1 MEEDFGAPTPQQPDP
16 GATPPIP
23 DQPQATPQE
32 TQPAAEPPDKDAC
45 LWATFTHLAAFAGL
59 LGIPFGSIIGP
70 LVLWL
75 IKKNEMPFVDYNG
88 KEALNFQIS
97 IAIYMI
103 ASTPLLCGGPLIL
116 LAVIPLA
123 IVGLIFTIIAAI
135 KANNGEYYRYPITIR
150 IIK

>member
-1 MEEDFGAPTPQQPDP
+1 MEEDFKTPTPQEPDP
-16 GATPPIP
+16 GTPPPIP
-23 DQPQATPQE
+23 EQPQQQDT
-32 TQPAAEPPDKDAC
+32 PPDKDAC

-75 IKKNEMPFVDYNG
+75 IKKNEVPFVDYSG

-103 ASTPLLCGGPLIL
+103 ASTPLLCGGPLVL
-116 LAVIPLA
+116 LAWIPLG
-123 IVGLIFTIIAAI
+123 IVALIFTIIAAI

-150 IIK
+150 ILK

>member
-1 MEEDFGAPTPQQPDP
+1 MEEDFKTPTPQEPDP
-16 GATPPIP
+16 GTPPPI
-23 DQPQATPQE
+23 DEQPQ
-32 TQPAAEPPDKDAC
+32 QPGTVTDKDER

-59 LGIPFGSIIGP
+59 LGVPFGSIIGP

-75 IKKNEMPFVDYNG
+75 IKKNDMPFVDYSG

-97 IAIYMI
+97 ITIYMI

-123 IVGLIFTIIAAI
+123 IVGVIFTIIAAI

>member
-1 MEEDFGAPTPQQPDP
+1 MEEDFAKPTPQEPDP
-16 GATPPIP
+16 GTPPPIP
-23 DQPQATPQE
+23 EQPQ
-32 TQPAAEPPDKDAC
+32 PAGTPPDKDAC

-75 IKKNEMPFVDYNG
+75 IKKNEMPFVDYSG

-97 IAIYMI
+97 ITIYMI
-103 ASTPLLCGGPLIL
+103 ASLPLLCGGPLVL
-116 LAVIPLA
+116 VAWIPLG
-123 IVGLIFTIIAAI
+123 IVAVIFTIIAAI